1 MSVKCLPIATSRP
14 GLSSRARK
22 SASNALISPVVRI
35 LCIIE
40 SFLINLGI
48 ERKNLYVSP
57 VVFDIV
63 YKENLFLVYL
73 NLVKPCKTLGYRVND
88 FSCLHFY

>member
-40 SFLINLGI
+40 SLLINLGI
-48 ERKNLYVSP
+48 ERTPCMSP

-63 YKENLFLVYL
+63 YKQNLFLVYL

-88 FSCLHFY
+88 FSCLHFF